1 MKELRKLLVSIILL
15 FILIVSMYSCNTNS
29 DRDKYNMVLIE
40 DGYCY
45 NDDTKI
51 IYTEYINGR
60 DGRTSYSVY
69 LSENGNPYR
78 YNTNTGKWEE
88 IIKENTETGV
98 EP

>member
-1 MKELRKLLVSIILL
+1 MKELRRLLVSFILLIILV
-15 FILIVSMYSCNTNS
+15 VSIYSCNTNS
-29 DRDKYNMVLIE
+29 DRDKYGMVLIE

-45 NDDTKI
+45 NENTKI
-51 IYTEYINGR
+51 IYNEYINGR

-69 LSENGNPYR
+69 LSENGNPYK

-88 IIKENTETGV
+88 IIKENAETGV